1 MGSLHLEE
9 ENSLRKDGRK
19 CVVGTEMSLTLCGW
33 TGAPGGL
40 FFFFSCLSLWGCSFE
55 EYFNDLSADS
65 RKEVKIWLSVSAFLD
80 FFLLTYCCYDSK
92 RKAFSTYYGLHW
104 VVMIEYMQ
112 AFSAVSET

>member
-1 MGSLHLEE
+1 MGSLHLGE

-19 CVVGTEMSLTLCGW
+19 CVVGMEMSPRGSRTLCEW

-40 FFFFSCLSLWGCSFE
+40 FIFPYLSLWGCSFE
-55 EYFNDLSADS
+55 EHFNDLSADS

-92 RKAFSTYYGLHW
+92 RKAFSTYHGLHW
-104 VVMIEYMQ
+104 VARIEYMQ
-112 AFSAVSET
+112 GF